1 MFVFVVIIELHIAY
15 CKEYSIPGV
24 DTLFVFWKSY
34 FWAPNEKVPYT
45 RFVGLAFISKLT
57 RETFL
62 MTIKMSE

>member
-1 MFVFVVIIELHIAY
+1 MRTYLTQI
-15 CKEYSIPGV
+15 KEFSIPGV

-45 RFVGLAFISKLT
+45 RFVGFAFISKLT

-62 MTIKMSE
+62 IAMKISE